1 MIYHI
6 GRIKKKNS
14 RARNRF
20 IDAEN
25 KEVAGSGG
33 EGVGGGIGE
42 MSEIGE
48 GYKRYKLPVI
58 KQSPECNAA
67 QGMCFCC
74 VSHSVVSDSL

>member
-1 MIYHI
+1 M
-6 GRIKKKNS
+6 
-14 RARNRF
+14 
-20 IDAEN
+20 
-25 KEVAGSGG
+25 AGSGG

-48 GYKRYKLPVI
+48 GDKRYKLSVI

-67 QGMCFCC
+67 QGMCCCCC